1 MLVRD
6 DSTDNWESD
15 RATFVLMDPNRRG
28 RNTYA
33 GPPSRNP
40 HPIPYFTMPV
50 PAHCHKMLEDCEDD
64 DVDKR
69 LLRDG
74 RMSFHYFHPMVS
86 EILMYPEVPPPPSGR
101 ESLEW
106 YQISHMRHRNPQMM
120 TYGELENVW
129 DKMTNPERDNF
140 LDKHDYQQ
148 ILTTLQNNIRA
159 KGAGKSNFNWRA
171 TAHPMTQ
178 NAWNETLADIIE
190 DTASNM
196 STGDHNRPPR
206 EELHAYL
213 APEKGEKGKGK
224 GDKTAMRPERQVDDD
239 TQTQRQRTGEP

>member
-1 MLVRD
+1 
-6 DSTDNWESD
+6 
-15 RATFVLMDPNRRG
+15 
-28 RNTYA
+28 
-33 GPPSRNP
+33 
-40 HPIPYFTMPV
+40 
-50 PAHCHKMLEDCEDD
+50 
-64 DVDKR
+64 
-69 LLRDG
+69 
-74 RMSFHYFHPMVS
+74 
-86 EILMYPEVPPPPSGR
+86 
-101 ESLEW
+101 
-106 YQISHMRHRNPQMM
+106 MRHRNPQMM

-196 STGDHNRPPR
+196 STGDHNRPRR

-239 TQTQRQRTGEP
+239 TQTQRQRTGEPWNRRQRRADVSNADYEPWRQGSTHSSMPDLLEDAEEDDAAHAEPDTEITPDGSTIVHT